1 MSPAPTAPLRVAVFA
16 SGSGS
21 TFQALLDY
29 SRSRPEQPGG
39 AAAPWTIV
47 LLVTDRERPGA
58 ADRAEAAGVEW
69 HRIADQ
75 DRDRAQVSAETL
87 ALLERS
93 QVDIVLLAGYLRL
106 IPEAVVAQYDGRML
120 NTHPALLPA
129 FGGKGMYGKH
139 VHTAVVE
146 AGVRISG
153 PTVHLVDP
161 QYDRGLPLAQWPVP
175 VMVDDDPASLAARV
189 QAVERWLYP
198 QAVDHLARAL
208 LEGHSV
214 LPMPFTGS
222 AFSIPPSDKPATP

>member
-1 MSPAPTAPLRVAVFA
+1 MSPASTAPLRVAVFA

-29 SRSRPEQPGG
+29 SRSRPEQAGG
-39 AAAPWTIV
+39 APAPWTIV

-69 HRIADQ
+69 HRIADR
-75 DRDRAQVSAETL
+75 DRDRGEVALETL
-87 ALLERS
+87 ALLERF

-106 IPEAVVAQYDGRML
+106 VPEAVVEQYDGRML

-146 AGVRISG
+146 SGVRISG
-153 PTVHLVDP
+153 PTIHLVDSSFD
-161 QYDRGLPLAQWPVP
+161 QGLPLAQWPVP
-175 VMVDDDPASLAARV
+175 VSVDDDPTALAARV

-198 QAVDHLARAL
+198 RAVDHLARAL
-208 LEGHSV
+208 LKGHSV
-214 LPMPFTGS
+214 LPMPFAGS
-222 AFSIPPSDKPATP
+222 AFSISPSDNSATP